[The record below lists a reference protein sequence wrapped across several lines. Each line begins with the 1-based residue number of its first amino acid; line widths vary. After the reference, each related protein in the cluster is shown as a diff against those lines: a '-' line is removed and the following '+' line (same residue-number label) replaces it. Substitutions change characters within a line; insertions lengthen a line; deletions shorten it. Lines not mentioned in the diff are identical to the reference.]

1 MFLVTS
7 VMTGFCGGPGSWM
20 NSEALDT
27 EEPPSFITETHTKK
41 TQLHHISGLSLIN
54 ILSQTVLCLV
64 EATDCAPMKNTGRL
78 SSFLGKEV

>member
-27 EEPPSFITETHTKK
+27 EEPPSFITETHTKII
-41 TQLHHISGLSLIN
+41 TSYQWFSLIN
-54 ILSQTVLCLV
+54 ILSQAVLCLV